1 MGKSMYDY
9 VNRSKERARQQK
21 QMDKASKRIRAKQ
34 ENTNIQTHPPNVV
47 SDMAEQGLVEEIVTR
62 TA

>member
-21 QMDKASKRIRAKQ
+21 QIDKASERIRAKQ
-34 ENTNIQTHPPNVV
+34 ENTDIQTRTPNAV

>member
-21 QMDKASKRIRAKQ
+21 QIDKASERIRAKQ
-34 ENTNIQTHPPNVV
+34 ENPDIQTRSPKAL
-47 SDMAEQGLVEEIVTR
+47 SDMAEQGLVEEVVTR